1 MSNQP
6 VNPALLAPG
15 LKFSGTV
22 AHLVAECLQRH
33 GVECLFGQSLPSML
47 HLACE
52 QMGLKQ
58 VAYRSENA
66 GGYMADGYARISNLP
81 GIVTAQNGPAATLL
95 VAPLAEALKASVP
108 LIALVQ
114 DVNRSETDRNAFQ
127 EFDHITLFA
136 SCTKW
141 VRRVTEASRVED
153 YIDQAFVAACS
164 GVPGPVALMLPA
176 DLLLEAAPKSK
187 RLNALGYFP
196 LDRTVPV
203 RSDLKIAADLIA
215 KAKNPL
221 IIVGGGVHLSGSQI
235 ALSQLQEKA
244 HLPIATTVM
253 GKGSVDEQHPL
264 SVGVIGYFMGPN
276 GNTHFQKD
284 LVSNADV
291 IVLIGTRTNQNGTDS
306 WKLYP
311 PTAKYIHIDA
321 NGNEV
326 GRNYEATRLVGD
338 ARETILALT
347 EELLSLDLA
356 IRKDTRQLLE
366 KKIQEGRNA
375 YLEQSK
381 SIRQSNSIPI
391 RPERVMEEL
400 NQVLTSNSIVISDA
414 SYASVWS
421 ANYLTSLFAGMR
433 FLAPRGLAGIG
444 WGFPMALGAKVAKPT
459 ADVYCVVGDGG
470 FAHVWSEQE
479 TAVRM
484 NLKVVLI
491 VLNNGI
497 LGFQK
502 HAENIKY
509 GLHTSAVHFAPVDHA
524 AIARACGCQ
533 GITVTK
539 PEELGP
545 ALELAKAAKTTTVI
559 DVICDENAFPPLSLY
574 HP

>member
-1 MSNQP
+1 MSDQSVNQ
-6 VNPALLAPG
+6 ALLAPG

-33 GVECLFGQSLPSML
+33 GVQYLFGQSLPSML

-58 VAYRSENA
+58 IAYRSENA
-66 GGYMADGYARISNLP
+66 GGYMADGFARISNLP

-127 EFDHITLFA
+127 EFDHIALFT

-164 GVPGPVALMLPA
+164 GVPGPVVLMLPA
-176 DLLLEAAPKSK
+176 DLLLEASPKSK
-187 RLNALGYFP
+187 RISKLGYFP
-196 LDRTVPV
+196 LDRTVPI
-203 RSDLKIAADLIA
+203 RNDLKMVADLIA

-221 IIVGGGVHLSGSQI
+221 IIVGGGVHLSSAQTV
-235 ALSQLQEKA
+235 LSELQENA
-244 HLPIATTVM
+244 HLPVATTVM

-276 GNTHFQKD
+276 GNTHFQKNII
-284 LVSNADV
+284 SNADV

-311 PTAKYIHIDA
+311 STAKYIHIDS

-338 ARETILALT
+338 ARETIMALT
-347 EELLSLDLA
+347 EELLSLDLSF
-356 IRKDTRQLLE
+356 RKDARKHLE

-375 YLEQSK
+375 YLDQSK
-381 SIRQSNSIPI
+381 PIRQSNAIPV

-400 NQVLTSNSIVISDA
+400 NRVLTSNSIVISDA

-533 GITVTK
+533 GITVTQ
-539 PEELGP
+539 PNELGP
-545 ALELAKAAKTTTVI
+545 ALELARDSKTTTVI

>member
-33 GVECLFGQSLPSML
+33 GVEYLFGQSLPSML

-356 IRKDTRQLLE
+356 TRKDTRQLLE

>member
-33 GVECLFGQSLPSML
+33 GVEYLFGQSLPSML

-176 DLLLEAAPKSK
+176 DLLLEVAPKSK

-356 IRKDTRQLLE
+356 TRKDTRQLLE

-509 GLHTSAVHFAPVDHA
+509 GLHTTAVHFAPVDHA

-545 ALELAKAAKTTTVI
+545 ALELARAAKTTTVI

>member
-33 GVECLFGQSLPSML
+33 GVEYLFGQSLPSML

-176 DLLLEAAPKSK
+176 DLLLEVAPKSK

-356 IRKDTRQLLE
+356 TRKDTRQLLE

>member
-1 MSNQP
+1 MNNQP

-33 GVECLFGQSLPSML
+33 GVEYLFGQSLPSML

-176 DLLLEAAPKSK
+176 DLLLEVAPKSK

-311 PTAKYIHIDA
+311 STAKYIHIDA

>member
-1 MSNQP
+1 MSDQQI
-6 VNPALLAPG
+6 NPALLAPG

-66 GGYMADGYARISNLP
+66 GGYMADGYARISNFP

-127 EFDHITLFA
+127 EFDHIALFS

-141 VRRVTEASRVED
+141 ARRVTEASRVED

-176 DLLLEAAPKSK
+176 DLLLELAPKSK
-187 RLNALGYFP
+187 RLNTLGYFP

-203 RSDLKIAADLIA
+203 RSELKIAADVLA

-221 IIVGGGVHLSGSQI
+221 IIVGGGIHLSGAQD
-235 ALSQLQEKA
+235 ALAQLQEQIN
-244 HLPIATTVM
+244 LPVATTVM
-253 GKGSVDEQHPL
+253 GKGAVDEQHPL

-276 GNTHFQKD
+276 GNAHFQKD
-284 LVSNADV
+284 LVSKADV

-311 PTAKYIHIDA
+311 PTAKYIHIDF

-347 EELLSLDLA
+347 EELLVLDLGE
-356 IRKDTRQLLE
+356 RKAARSALE
-366 KKIQEGRNA
+366 KKIHAGRNA

-381 SIRQSNSIPI
+381 SIRESNLVPI
-391 RPERVMEEL
+391 RPERVMDEL
-400 NQVLTSNSIVISDA
+400 NQVLTQNSIVVSDA
-414 SYASVWS
+414 SYASVWT
-421 ANYLTSLFAGMR
+421 ANYLTSLVAGMR

-444 WGFPMALGAKVAKPT
+444 WGFPMALGAKVAKPA

-484 NLKVVLI
+484 GLKVVLN

-539 PEELGP
+539 PEELAP
-545 ALELAKAAKTTTVI
+545 ALELAKASKTTTVI

>member
-33 GVECLFGQSLPSML
+33 GVEYLFGQSLPSML

-400 NQVLTSNSIVISDA
+400 NQVLTSNSVVISDA

>member
-1 MSNQP
+1 
-6 VNPALLAPG
+6 
-15 LKFSGTV
+15 
-22 AHLVAECLQRH
+22 
-33 GVECLFGQSLPSML
+33 
-47 HLACE
+47 
-52 QMGLKQ
+52 
-58 VAYRSENA
+58 
-66 GGYMADGYARISNLP
+66 
-81 GIVTAQNGPAATLL
+81 
-95 VAPLAEALKASVP
+95 
-108 LIALVQ
+108 
-114 DVNRSETDRNAFQ
+114 
-127 EFDHITLFA
+127 
-136 SCTKW
+136 
-141 VRRVTEASRVED
+141 
-153 YIDQAFVAACS
+153 
-164 GVPGPVALMLPA
+164 
-176 DLLLEAAPKSK
+176 
-187 RLNALGYFP
+187 
-196 LDRTVPV
+196 
-203 RSDLKIAADLIA
+203 
-215 KAKNPL
+215 
-221 IIVGGGVHLSGSQI
+221 
-235 ALSQLQEKA
+235 
-244 HLPIATTVM
+244 
-253 GKGSVDEQHPL
+253 
-264 SVGVIGYFMGPN
+264 MGPN
-276 GNTHFQKD
+276 GSTHFQKD
-284 LVSNADV
+284 LVSKADV

-311 PTAKYIHIDA
+311 PTAKYIHIDF

-326 GRNYEATRLVGD
+326 GRNYEASRLVGD

-347 EELLSLDLA
+347 EELLALDLGG
-356 IRKDTRQLLE
+356 RKAARSDLE
-366 KKIQEGRNA
+366 KKIHEGRNA
-375 YLEQSK
+375 YLKQSK
-381 SIRQSNSIPI
+381 AIRESNLVPI
-391 RPERVMEEL
+391 RPERMMDEL
-400 NQVLTSNSIVISDA
+400 NQVLTPNSIVVSDA

-421 ANYLTSLFAGMR
+421 ANYLTSLVAGMR

-545 ALELAKAAKTTTVI
+545 ALELAKASKTTTVI

>member
-33 GVECLFGQSLPSML
+33 GVEYLFGQSLPSML

-176 DLLLEAAPKSK
+176 DLLLEVAPKSK

>member
-1 MSNQP
+1 
-6 VNPALLAPG
+6 
-15 LKFSGTV
+15 
-22 AHLVAECLQRH
+22 
-33 GVECLFGQSLPSML
+33 
-47 HLACE
+47 
-52 QMGLKQ
+52 
-58 VAYRSENA
+58 
-66 GGYMADGYARISNLP
+66 
-81 GIVTAQNGPAATLL
+81 
-95 VAPLAEALKASVP
+95 
-108 LIALVQ
+108 
-114 DVNRSETDRNAFQ
+114 
-127 EFDHITLFA
+127 
-136 SCTKW
+136 
-141 VRRVTEASRVED
+141 
-153 YIDQAFVAACS
+153 
-164 GVPGPVALMLPA
+164 
-176 DLLLEAAPKSK
+176 
-187 RLNALGYFP
+187 
-196 LDRTVPV
+196 
-203 RSDLKIAADLIA
+203 
-215 KAKNPL
+215 
-221 IIVGGGVHLSGSQI
+221 
-235 ALSQLQEKA
+235 
-244 HLPIATTVM
+244 M

-311 PTAKYIHIDA
+311 STAKYIHIDA

-356 IRKDTRQLLE
+356 TRKDTRQLLE

-539 PEELGP
+539 PEELGA

>member
-1 MSNQP
+1 
-6 VNPALLAPG
+6 
-15 LKFSGTV
+15 
-22 AHLVAECLQRH
+22 
-33 GVECLFGQSLPSML
+33 
-47 HLACE
+47 
-52 QMGLKQ
+52 
-58 VAYRSENA
+58 
-66 GGYMADGYARISNLP
+66 
-81 GIVTAQNGPAATLL
+81 
-95 VAPLAEALKASVP
+95 

-127 EFDHITLFA
+127 EFDHIALFS

-141 VRRVTEASRVED
+141 ARRVTEASRVED

-176 DLLLEAAPKSK
+176 DLLLEQAPKSK
-187 RLNALGYFP
+187 RLNTLGYFP

-203 RSDLKIAADLIA
+203 KSELKIAADLLA

-221 IIVGGGVHLSGSQI
+221 IIVGGGIHLSGAQD
-235 ALSQLQEKA
+235 ALAQLQERI
-244 HLPIATTVM
+244 HLPVATTVM
-253 GKGSVDEQHPL
+253 GKGAVDEQHPL

-276 GNTHFQKD
+276 GSTHFQKD
-284 LVSNADV
+284 LVSKADV

-311 PTAKYIHIDA
+311 PTAKYIHIDF

-326 GRNYEATRLVGD
+326 GRNYEASRLVGD

-347 EELLSLDLA
+347 EELLALDLGG
-356 IRKDTRQLLE
+356 RKAARSDLE
-366 KKIQEGRNA
+366 KKIHEGRNA
-375 YLEQSK
+375 YLKQSK
-381 SIRQSNSIPI
+381 AIRESNLVPI
-391 RPERVMEEL
+391 RPERVMDEL
-400 NQVLTSNSIVISDA
+400 NQVLTPNSIVVSDA

-421 ANYLTSLFAGMR
+421 ANYLTSLVAGMR

-539 PEELGP
+539 PEGLGP
-545 ALELAKAAKTTTVI
+545 ALELAKASKTTTVI

>member
-33 GVECLFGQSLPSML
+33 GVEYLFGQSLPSML

-58 VAYRSENA
+58 IAYRSENA

-127 EFDHITLFA
+127 EFDHIALFS

-203 RSDLKIAADLIA
+203 RNDLKMAADLIA

-221 IIVGGGVHLSGSQI
+221 IIVGGGVHLSGAQA
-235 ALSQLQEKA
+235 ALSELQEKT

-276 GNTHFQKD
+276 GNAHFQKD

-311 PTAKYIHIDA
+311 PTAKYIHIDS

-347 EELLSLDLA
+347 EELLSLDLTT
-356 IRKDTRQLLE
+356 RKDSRKPLE
-366 KKIQEGRNA
+366 KKIEEGRNA
-375 YLEQSK
+375 YLDQSK
-381 SIRQSNSIPI
+381 AIRQSNSIPV

-400 NQVLTSNSIVISDA
+400 NQVLTPNSIVISDA

-484 NLKVVLI
+484 NLKVTLI

-545 ALELAKAAKTTTVI
+545 ALELARTAKTTTVI

-574 HP
+574 HA

>member
-1 MSNQP
+1 MNNQP

-33 GVECLFGQSLPSML
+33 GVEYLFGQSLPSML

-176 DLLLEAAPKSK
+176 DLLLEVAPKSK